1 MLETEIKAL
10 TAAVLALTERLDA
23 MAVQAPATAAPAK
36 APAPATPAPV
46 PPMPTHDDIPDF
58 DEPAKAAEP
67 AEVTKDSLQAW
78 ALKMVRDDK
87 GFKAKL
93 MAALSDHGVK
103 TISQLPD
110 NAAAASV
117 LAALGGSL

>member
-10 TAAVLALTERLDA
+10 TAAVIALTERLDA
-23 MAVQAPATAAPAK
+23 MSVQ
-36 APAPATPAPV
+36 APAPATPSPAKAPE
-46 PPMPTHDDIPDF
+46 PAAPAPAMPTHDDIPDF
-58 DEPAKAAEP
+58 DEPVKADAP

-87 GFKAKL
+87 SFKAKL
-93 MAALSDHGVK
+93 MSALSDHGVK

-110 NAAAASV
+110 NSAAASV

>member
-10 TAAVLALTERLDA
+10 TVAVIALTERLDA
-23 MAVQAPATAAPAK
+23 MSAQAPATTAPA
-36 APAPATPAPV
+36 
-46 PPMPTHDDIPDF
+46 MPTHDDIPDF
-58 DEPAKAAEP
+58 DEPVKAAAP

-93 MAALSDHGVK
+93 MAALADHGVK